1 MLARDAAALVRAL
14 GRDRATLVGHDW
26 GGVVAFTAAHV
37 EPDAVER
44 LVVLNAPHP
53 GTMLGELVRNPRQLR
68 RSLYM
73 LFFQLPLLPER
84 ALTRNDATLV
94 ARTLRGG
101 SHVREA
107 WPREELDLYRAAFLE
122 PGAARAALAYYRTA
136 ARRPLI
142 ARRVVRSHRIDC
154 PTLVL
159 WGVHDRALGAEL
171 IAPNRLAPYFAP
183 GNVPEVVRIDEAGH
197 FLQNEAPQRV
207 NEELLRWLATPLR

>member
-1 MLARDAAALVRAL
+1 VRAL

-26 GGVVAFTAAHV
+26 GGVIAFTAAHA
-37 EPDAVER
+37 EPDVVER

-68 RSLYM
+68 RSLYI

-84 ALTRNDATLV
+84 ALTRNGAALV

-107 WPREELDLYRAAFLE
+107 WPRDELDRYRAAFLE
-122 PGAARAALAYYRTA
+122 AGAASAALAYYRTA
-136 ARRPLI
+136 ARRALLGRRAVRANPI
-142 ARRVVRSHRIDC
+142 AC

-159 WGVHDRALGAEL
+159 WGVHDRALGDEL
-171 IAPNRLAPYFAP
+171 VAPRRLAPFFAS
-183 GNVPEVVRIDEAGH
+183 GNAPEIVRIAEAGH
-197 FLQNEAPQRV
+197 FVQNEAPERV
-207 NEELLRWLATPLR
+207 NAELLRWLSLRRTTAQARRPAP